1 MTTFLAED
9 FRKLLDR
16 LDQVNAETVSDVV
29 VNTVAGNG
37 KTLTEAKTAAKT
49 AVKAPVKSSVKIGS
63 KK

>member
-37 KTLTEAKTAAKT
+37 KTLTEAKTA
-49 AVKAPVKSSVKIGS
+49 VKAPVKSSVKIGS